1 MKTFNI
7 KTIKSILKIDVTEIL
22 QSIISERETDEKLVA
37 DLGLKLK
44 IISSKTI
51 FDYIAIKKDSSGL
64 DQPKL
69 EVLFEIP

>member
-1 MKTFNI
+1 MKN
-7 KTIKSILKIDVTEIL
+7 
-22 QSIISERETDEKLVA
+22 
-37 DLGLKLK
+37 
-44 IISSKTI
+44 SKTI